1 MNKNLLEYLSKSSM
15 AAKKQHKEGIFLDN
29 VHIFI
34 KDQIIGDVNLNN
46 VLKKVKNSIPLHL
59 FGGLDAIYVG
69 QFKELQQ
76 REVNAAFM
84 DGALYISNIQQD
96 EESMLEDI
104 IHEVA
109 HSLEE
114 LSTFSMYRDD
124 SIYDEFI
131 AKRLKLE
138 SILKSNGYNITKQNF
153 TKLEYDVKF
162 DKYLYEE
169 VGYPALHTMTVNLFC
184 SPYGATSIREYFAN
198 GFEFYFVKDR
208 QLVRK
213 ISPQLYKKLVEVE
226 KGEFSQEDV
235 DNTDY

>member
-1 MNKNLLEYLSKSSM
+1 MKNNLLEYLSKSSM

-29 VHIFI
+29 IHVFI
-34 KDQIIGDVNLNN
+34 KDHIIGDVNLDS

-76 REVNAAFM
+76 KEVNAAFM

-104 IHEVA
+104 VHEIA

-114 LSTFSMYRDD
+114 VTHYNMYQDN
-124 SIYDEFI
+124 SIYDEFL
-131 AKRLKLE
+131 AKRMKLQSILE
-138 SILKSNGYNITKQNF
+138 SNSYNTSKQNF

-198 GFEFYFVKDR
+198 GFEFYFVKNR

-213 ISPQLYKKLVEVE
+213 LSPQLYKKLIEVE
-226 KGEFSQEDV
+226 KGDFSED
-235 DNTDY
+235 DTEELMY

>member
-76 REVNAAFM
+76 KEVNAAFM

-104 IHEVA
+104 VHEVA

-138 SILKSNGYNITKQNF
+138 SILKSNGYNTTKQNF

-162 DKYLYEE
+162 DKYLYED

>member
-1 MNKNLLEYLSKSSM
+1 MNEELHEEPVQQKTK
-15 AAKKQHKEGIFLDN
+15 
-29 VHIFI
+29 VH
-34 KDQIIGDVNLNN
+34 Q
-46 VLKKVKNSIPLHL
+46 
-59 FGGLDAIYVG
+59 
-69 QFKELQQ
+69 
-76 REVNAAFM
+76 
-84 DGALYISNIQQD
+84 QQD

>member
-1 MNKNLLEYLSKSSM
+1 M

-29 VHIFI
+29 IHVFI
-34 KDQIIGDVNLNN
+34 KDQIIGDVEINN
-46 VLKKVKNSIPLHL
+46 VLNKVKKSIPLHL
-59 FGGLDAIYVG
+59 FSGLDAIYVG

-96 EESMLEDI
+96 EETMLEDL
-104 IHEVA
+104 IHEIA

-114 LSTFSMYRDD
+114 IANFNMYQDD
-124 SIYDEFI
+124 SIYDEFL
-131 AKRLKLE
+131 AKRLRLQKILE
-138 SILKSNGYNITKQNF
+138 SNGYNTSKQNF

-198 GFEFYFVKDR
+198 GFEFYFVKNR

-213 ISPQLYKKLVEVE
+213 VSPQLYKKLIEVE
-226 KGEFSQEDV
+226 KGDFSQE
-235 DNTDY
+235 NTESIDYWPY

>member
-138 SILKSNGYNITKQNF
+138 SILKSNGYNTTKQNF

-162 DKYLYEE
+162 DKYLYED

>member
-1 MNKNLLEYLSKSSM
+1 MKNNLLEYLSKSSM

-29 VHIFI
+29 IHVFI
-34 KDQIIGDVNLNN
+34 KDQIIGDVNLDS

-76 REVNAAFM
+76 KEVNAAFM

-104 IHEVA
+104 IHEIA

-114 LSTFSMYRDD
+114 VAHYTMYQDD
-124 SIYDEFI
+124 FIYNELL
-131 AKRLKLE
+131 AKRMKLQN
-138 SILKSNGYNITKQNF
+138 ILESNGYNTSKQSF

-198 GFEFYFVKDR
+198 GFEFYFVKNR

-213 ISPQLYKKLVEVE
+213 ISPQLYKKLIEVE
-226 KGEFSQEDV
+226 KGDFSED
-235 DNTDY
+235 DTEELMY

>member
-1 MNKNLLEYLSKSSM
+1 M

-29 VHIFI
+29 IHIFI
-34 KDQIIGDVNLNN
+34 KDQIIGDVEINN
-46 VLKKVKNSIPLHL
+46 VLNKVKKSIPLHL
-59 FGGLDAIYVG
+59 FSGLDAIYVG

-76 REVNAAFM
+76 KEVNAAFM

-96 EESMLEDI
+96 EETMLEDL
-104 IHEVA
+104 IHEIA

-114 LSTFSMYRDD
+114 IANFNMYQDD
-124 SIYDEFI
+124 SIYDEFL
-131 AKRLKLE
+131 AKRLRLQKILE
-138 SILKSNGYNITKQNF
+138 SNGYNTSKQNF

-198 GFEFYFVKDR
+198 GFEFFFLKDR
-208 QLVRK
+208 ELVK
-213 ISPQLYKKLVEVE
+213 QVSPQLYKKLLEIE
-226 KGEFSQEDV
+226 KGSFFNNVDEITEDMS
-235 DNTDY
+235 Y

>member
-1 MNKNLLEYLSKSSM
+1 M

-29 VHIFI
+29 IFIFI
-34 KDQIIGDVNLNN
+34 KDHIIGDVNLDN

-76 REVNAAFM
+76 KEVNAAFM

-104 IHEVA
+104 VHEIA

-114 LSTFSMYRDD
+114 VAHYNMYQDN
-124 SIYDEFI
+124 SIYDEFL
-131 AKRLKLE
+131 AKRMKLQSILE
-138 SILKSNGYNITKQNF
+138 SNSYNTSKQNF

-198 GFEFYFVKDR
+198 GFEFYFVKNR

-213 ISPQLYKKLVEVE
+213 LSPQLYKKLIEVE
-226 KGEFSQEDV
+226 KGDFSED
-235 DNTDY
+235 DTEELMY